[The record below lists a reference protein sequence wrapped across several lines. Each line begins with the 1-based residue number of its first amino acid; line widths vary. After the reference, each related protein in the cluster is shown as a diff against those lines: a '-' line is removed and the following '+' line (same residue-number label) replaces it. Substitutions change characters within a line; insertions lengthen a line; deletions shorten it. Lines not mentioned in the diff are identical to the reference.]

1 MRKYSGMKM
10 HNRGLMKILTRQI
23 RIFLLISAV
32 YFFRSCSPDPS
43 LEILES
49 YSISFENGSGQRV
62 LPGDKIDVVMRVF
75 DNLNKS
81 VDSVKVNF
89 EIISGGGSL
98 SISSDFTGSK
108 GKAQTEWT
116 IGGESRTSV
125 VRASIYKSSGKY
137 LTYKDMTTTCFIPD
151 TWIEVTDDPDGS
163 ITDMIAD
170 TVNHLTF
177 MVAKG
182 ALYMQGNRYFIWE
195 KINEPLLEIP
205 RTIEMD
211 RNRVIYVSTWSG
223 DVVKSTD
230 HGESWEK
237 CTKPYPEDPYYVYMS
252 VSNDN
257 YIWVG
262 KFDYPTRFSKDG
274 GISWQDANALSTFLN
289 GNTYRLKNGILVN
302 HGTNGISRNRFNIS
316 YDDGLTW
323 ISRETP
329 GYSTVIYVTRNDEIF
344 IGTQE
349 NGFTFYQT
357 TNLGLTYKKVHSVFP
372 QWGTTMENNIFTKWN
387 GFYYI
392 IVPGYGI
399 LKSVDLVHY
408 ENYWRNSNLNDLFID
423 HNGVLIA
430 KDWDYKTVYYWKNS
444 D

>member
-62 LPGDKIDVVMRVF
+62 LPGDKIDVVIRVC
-75 DNLNKS
+75 DNLNKL

-274 GISWQDANALSTFLN
+274 GISWQDANALSTF
-289 GNTYRLKNGILVN
+289 
-302 HGTNGISRNRFNIS
+302 F
-316 YDDGLTW
+316 
-323 ISRETP
+323 
-329 GYSTVIYVTRNDEIF
+329 
-344 IGTQE
+344 
-349 NGFTFYQT
+349 
-357 TNLGLTYKKVHSVFP
+357 
-372 QWGTTMENNIFTKWN
+372 
-387 GFYYI
+387 
-392 IVPGYGI
+392 
-399 LKSVDLVHY
+399 
-408 ENYWRNSNLNDLFID
+408 
-423 HNGVLIA
+423 
-430 KDWDYKTVYYWKNS
+430 
-444 D
+444 